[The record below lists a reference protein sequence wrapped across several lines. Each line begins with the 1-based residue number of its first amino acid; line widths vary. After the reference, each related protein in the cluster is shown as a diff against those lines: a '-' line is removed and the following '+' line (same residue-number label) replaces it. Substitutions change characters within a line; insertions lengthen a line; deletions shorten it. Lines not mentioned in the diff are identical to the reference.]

1 MSDANT
7 HDEDA
12 EFEAGFS
19 SILTDQART
28 DPSDRPAANAEQDP
42 PAEAQGAEDKQA
54 DNGSEPAEDP
64 FASLHPE
71 VRARLEAVNRLAMEL
86 ETARRQLGQIPA
98 LQSRIDKLAASVPRE
113 PAPPQRL
120 EKVEKLRG
128 ELPEIADALD
138 EIVSTL
144 NTAREAAP
152 APQQETLQRVEPAD
166 TADMDEVMTT
176 LDEAR
181 ADWRQTLLSTEF
193 QRWLAGQPESRRT
206 EVTTTKK
213 PAVILRALKDYDT
226 AKPAPTN
233 PQATAARTT
242 RMASAA
248 QATSG
253 AARRGGRTVTDDDA
267 EFEAGFRSVRG
278 T

>member
-28 DPSDRPAANAEQDP
+28 DPSDRPSTNAEQDP
-42 PAEAQGAEDKQA
+42 PAEAQGNEDKQA
-54 DNGSEPAEDP
+54 DNGGEPAEDP
-64 FASLHPE
+64 FASLHPA
-71 VRARLEAVNRLAMEL
+71 VRERLESVNRLAVEL

-120 EKVEKLRG
+120 EKVEKLRN

-144 NTAREAAP
+144 NNARDADP
-152 APQQETLQRVEPAD
+152 AQQDTLQRVAPAD
-166 TADMDEVMTT
+166 TADVDEAMTT

-181 ADWRQTLLSTEF
+181 ANWRQDLMSTDF
-193 QRWLAGQPESRRT
+193 QRWLAGQPEARRT
-206 EVTTTKK
+206 EVTSTKK
-213 PAVILRALKDYDT
+213 PAVILRALREFDT

-233 PQATAARTT
+233 PQASAARTT

-253 AARRGGRTVTDDDA
+253 AARRGSRTVTDEDA

>member
-28 DPSDRPAANAEQDP
+28 GPSEGPAANAEQDP
-42 PAEAQGAEDKQA
+42 PAEAQGTEDKQA
-54 DNGSEPAEDP
+54 DNGGERAEDP
-64 FASLHPE
+64 FASLHPA
-71 VRARLEAVNRLAMEL
+71 VRERLESVNRLAVEL

-113 PAPPQRL
+113 TAPPPKL

-144 NTAREAAP
+144 NAREAAP
-152 APQQETLQRVEPAD
+152 APQQDTLQRVEPAD
-166 TADMDEVMTT
+166 TTDMDEVMTT

-181 ADWRQTLLSTEF
+181 ADWRQTLMSTEF

-206 EVTTTKK
+206 EVTSTKK

-253 AARRGGRTVTDDDA
+253 AARRGSRTVTDEDA